1 MRSEKEVYDIVL
13 NFAKTDK
20 RIRMVTLEGS
30 RTNTNIPP
38 DDFQDFDI
46 TFFVTDM
53 DSFTSDDKWL
63 DIFGERLILQKPEDM
78 ELFPAVEKGFSYLM
92 LFTDDVKIDLTLL
105 PLELIDEYFTWD
117 KLVKLLLDKDNRI
130 VKPPIPTDIDYHLQK
145 PTQRMFDDCCNE
157 FWNTTTYVVKG
168 LCRKEILF
176 AIDHMNDIVRK
187 ELLRMISWLIGI
199 KQGFH
204 FSLGKNYKF
213 MKQYVPE
220 ELWERLMSTYN
231 MDSYPHMWESFEQ
244 CMALFRE
251 VSSEV
256 ACQLDYQYPLYDEKI
271 SNYVFRQKKKYGIV
285 TTGSEVFKG
294 RIKDTFSPVIR
305 EKLAEFPSEEIDQ
318 IYVDDEKEHIL
329 EAIQKQIAAGAEL
342 IICTGGMSVDPDD
355 CTPWAIMSTGARVV
369 SYGAPVLPGAMMLV
383 SYYTNEADGRVIPIL
398 GLPGCVMYAKRTIFD
413 LVLPRIMA
421 GDEITA
427 EDIAKLGEG
436 GLCLNCNVCTFPNC
450 GFGK

>member
-157 FWNTTTYVVKG
+157 FSKKQHPKAKG
-168 LCRKEILF
+168 DKTKKSNNYLKQNLKLRKIHTKIANMRNDFLHKLTSILANHYKYF
-176 AIDHMNDIVRK
+176 CVESLNVQGMMKNHNLARSISDVSFFEFKRMLAYKSAYRGNEVIEADRFYPSSKTCHCCGYKKEFLTLSERIFQCENCGITIDRDYNASLNLKRYAINN
-187 ELLRMISWLIGI
+187 IGLV
-199 KQGFH
+199 Q
-204 FSLGKNYKF
+204 
-213 MKQYVPE
+213 
-220 ELWERLMSTYN
+220 
-231 MDSYPHMWESFEQ
+231 
-244 CMALFRE
+244 
-251 VSSEV
+251 
-256 ACQLDYQYPLYDEKI
+256 
-271 SNYVFRQKKKYGIV
+271 
-285 TTGSEVFKG
+285 
-294 RIKDTFSPVIR
+294 
-305 EKLAEFPSEEIDQ
+305 AEFTPEDLTALQSDLAINR
-318 IYVDDEKEHIL
+318 IATSKVDTG
-329 EAIQKQIAAGAEL
+329 IQQK
-342 IICTGGMSVDPDD
+342 S
-355 CTPWAIMSTGARVV
+355 
-369 SYGAPVLPGAMMLV
+369 
-383 SYYTNEADGRVIPIL
+383 
-398 GLPGCVMYAKRTIFD
+398 
-413 LVLPRIMA
+413 
-421 GDEITA
+421 
-427 EDIAKLGEG
+427 
-436 GLCLNCNVCTFPNC
+436 CL
-450 GFGK
+450 